1 MLQYKL
7 NQRLGRSVCVYA
19 ALITSIRT
27 KPVLHLSQY
36 FLCRNIVFV
45 YGECFVNFL
54 VAFCKL
60 IIFGCSVLANTKVL
74 GSSLV
79 SSCFQLKSLSTS
91 CGGFSCYA
99 VQFIP
104 LKGIF
109 SLHMPSICLCMPPGI
124 CNMIFQGELL
134 KVGVSFQTDMTGRNL
149 STA

>member
-124 CNMIFQGELL
+124 CNMIFQGE
-134 KVGVSFQTDMTGRNL
+134 
-149 STA
+149 